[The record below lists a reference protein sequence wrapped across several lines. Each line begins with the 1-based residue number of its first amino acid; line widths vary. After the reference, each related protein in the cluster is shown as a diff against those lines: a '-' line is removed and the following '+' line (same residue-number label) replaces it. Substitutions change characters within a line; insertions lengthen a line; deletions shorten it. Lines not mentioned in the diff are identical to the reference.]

1 VRLALYRAACE
12 QDQTHPDEPLTDE
25 TLGPRVVAALGGDL
39 ADFAKDED
47 SAHEPMPRKKISRAL
62 REVVTTTFGAP
73 SRARFG
79 AGHAG
84 DDSSGVRPMTPGNGV
99 PGVYSVRAITLSLG
113 CRCEV
118 HPHCLPGDR
127 DSCADRLSP
136 RHGAIVRTCL
146 PAPAPAGARH
156 PITVMR
162 LRICLLPSVHR
173 VVAHPFVK
181 LPSRCRDTVR
191 LGGHSETGWTRASF

>member
-84 DDSSGVRPMTPGNGV
+84 DDSREFGR
-99 PGVYSVRAITLSLG
+99 
-113 CRCEV
+113 
-118 HPHCLPGDR
+118 
-127 DSCADRLSP
+127 
-136 RHGAIVRTCL
+136 
-146 PAPAPAGARH
+146 
-156 PITVMR
+156 
-162 LRICLLPSVHR
+162 
-173 VVAHPFVK
+173 
-181 LPSRCRDTVR
+181 
-191 LGGHSETGWTRASF
+191 